1 MKTCVK
7 NNAHKNQKR
16 RNKHPYSYCKGGV
29 IKLPLNSRNNAY
41 HEAGHTLIGYLL
53 GEGIDYVTI
62 DPIKCSFP
70 SVGVTKYAGGEMVTR
85 HNTITQMLFMAGIL
99 GQDHPGQRLE
109 ELLSAAD
116 DLENCPYV
124 GDESRDRPFIRRN
137 FRNEYPDLAKY
148 CDVDRIVQA
157 RIGIRLNFLTKDII
171 EEERASLELIADSLL
186 EKKTLTGQEIHDLL
200 KVDEEAQL
208 GFQKRVY
215 ETMFSAIDEG
225 IEECREFKKE
235 EMRRFVMNSSFSS

>member
-16 RNKHPYSYCKGGV
+16 RNKHPNNSRKGG
-29 IKLPLNSRNNAY
+29 IRLPWNSRNNAY

-53 GEGIDYVTI
+53 GVGIDYVTI
-62 DPIKCSFP
+62 DPEKCAP
-70 SVGVTKYAGGEMVTR
+70 GIYGETKYAGGEVVKR
-85 HNTITQMLFMAGIL
+85 HNKITQMLFIAGIM
-99 GQDHPGQRLE
+99 GQDHPGQKLE
-109 ELLSAAD
+109 ELIGAAD

-137 FRNEYPDLAKY
+137 FRNEYPDLAKF

-157 RIGIRLNFLTKDII
+157 RIGERLNFLTKDII
-171 EEERASLELIADSLL
+171 EEERASLDLIANSLL
-186 EKKTLTGQEIHDLL
+186 EKKTLTGQEVHDLL

-215 ETMFSAIDEG
+215 ETMFSAVDEG
-225 IEECREFKKE
+225 IVECREIKKE
-235 EMRRFVMNSSFSS
+235 EMRRFAMGQW